1 MSCDLF
7 VNNTTELGTAF
18 ISDVVFGIYF
28 AQIEVGHRSS
38 MALSKHPADIEVRSK
53 RTTFVV
59 LFPNRSN
66 RLGAGLGAAVIQR
79 GTELDFTFFAC

>member
-1 MSCDLF
+1 
-7 VNNTTELGTAF
+7 
-18 ISDVVFGIYF
+18 
-28 AQIEVGHRSS
+28 

-79 GTELDFTFFAC
+79 GTELDFTLFAC